1 MNNIKSF
8 IILFSIVLFFVLFVG
23 GVIPYFLLYILLLA
37 FLIPLIHSLI
47 ILNKIKGT
55 VQIPTGT
62 LYAGD
67 KIDIDYQI
75 NNYSSFFIPYI
86 EIQSPI
92 EKQLTG
98 KDSPKI
104 TTTLNPKESFFHRET
119 LVLKKRGYYELGE
132 IQIIVRDIFGIY
144 SLKKNITTKTSL
156 LVYPETIE
164 LSTFRITAVEQS
176 GELLVEDPAFQDR
189 SRISSIRDYRDGD
202 SVKSIHWKLSAKLD
216 HMMVKEY
223 ENRGDAHV
231 AIFIDNYQ
239 KHFLKDL
246 DRRLEDKVVEVT
258 LSIINYYLNQNIPIK
273 FETQYQED
281 IIQIQGEQKSH
292 IKPFLTFLAKFRGN
306 GTMEFTNFITSRID
320 TIRKDTT
327 VIIITPNLD
336 KSMGTLGILL
346 KTKNIKPIF
355 IIIADVENNTGYLD
369 LSIEYI
375 LRQEGIPLYLLDYSS
390 NVKETL
396 EEQYG

>member
-119 LVLKKRGYYELGE
+119 LVLKKRGGYYELGE

-176 GELLVEDPAFQDR
+176 RGELLVEDPAFQDR

-246 DRRLEDKVVEVT
+246 DRRLEDKVVEVA

-292 IKPFLTFLAKFRGN
+292 IKPFF
-306 GTMEFTNFITSRID
+306 
-320 TIRKDTT
+320 
-327 VIIITPNLD
+327 NLF
-336 KSMGTLGILL
+336 S
-346 KTKNIKPIF
+346 
-355 IIIADVENNTGYLD
+355 
-369 LSIEYI
+369 
-375 LRQEGIPLYLLDYSS
+375 
-390 NVKETL
+390 
-396 EEQYG
+396 

>member
-119 LVLKKRGYYELGE
+119 LVLKKTG
-132 IQIIVRDIFGIY
+132 
-144 SLKKNITTKTSL
+144 
-156 LVYPETIE
+156 
-164 LSTFRITAVEQS
+164 
-176 GELLVEDPAFQDR
+176 
-189 SRISSIRDYRDGD
+189 
-202 SVKSIHWKLSAKLD
+202 
-216 HMMVKEY
+216 
-223 ENRGDAHV
+223 
-231 AIFIDNYQ
+231 
-239 KHFLKDL
+239 
-246 DRRLEDKVVEVT
+246 
-258 LSIINYYLNQNIPIK
+258 
-273 FETQYQED
+273 
-281 IIQIQGEQKSH
+281 
-292 IKPFLTFLAKFRGN
+292 
-306 GTMEFTNFITSRID
+306 
-320 TIRKDTT
+320 
-327 VIIITPNLD
+327 
-336 KSMGTLGILL
+336 GIL
-346 KTKNIKPIF
+346 
-355 IIIADVENNTGYLD
+355 
-369 LSIEYI
+369 
-375 LRQEGIPLYLLDYSS
+375 
-390 NVKETL
+390 
-396 EEQYG
+396 